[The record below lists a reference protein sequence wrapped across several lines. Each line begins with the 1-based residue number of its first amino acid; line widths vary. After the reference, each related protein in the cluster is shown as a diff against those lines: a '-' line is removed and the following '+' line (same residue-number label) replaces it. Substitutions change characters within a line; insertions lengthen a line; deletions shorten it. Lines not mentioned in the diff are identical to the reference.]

1 MRKKRKRQ
9 TRKKYMKRESSAH
22 WLCPESS
29 NLCVCYNNNNSPF
42 GAHFFSP
49 SHSNTHTHSQAE
61 AEAQN
66 IEIEYE
72 TAAAFSSPPP
82 SQCCLSFEL
91 SIVVERFKCPNS
103 IENDEI
109 RRRRKKCFGKQRQIQ
124 TVWDTKCTAM
134 NDLFSFELIR
144 MNEHVHNY
152 FVGKPSCTVS
162 ECERMSVSLCVRE
175 FKSPLSFIRILQL

>member
-1 MRKKRKRQ
+1 
-9 TRKKYMKRESSAH
+9 MKRESSAH

-49 SHSNTHTHSQAE
+49 SHSNTHTHSKAE

-109 RRRRKKCFGKQRQIQ
+109 IKEEEGKNASENRDKFRR
-124 TVWDTKCTAM
+124 
-134 NDLFSFELIR
+134 FETQ
-144 MNEHVHNY
+144 
-152 FVGKPSCTVS
+152 SA
-162 ECERMSVSLCVRE
+162 
-175 FKSPLSFIRILQL
+175 LQ